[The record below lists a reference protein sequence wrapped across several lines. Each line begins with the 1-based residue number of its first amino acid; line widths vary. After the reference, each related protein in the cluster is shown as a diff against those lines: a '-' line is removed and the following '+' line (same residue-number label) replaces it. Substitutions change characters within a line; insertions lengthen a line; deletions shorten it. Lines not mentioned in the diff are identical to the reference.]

1 VGAECEDAVR
11 AFIDEWAC
19 EQHWDAAQIDR
30 MLECLSPVATYH
42 VFAWEE
48 PFVGHDAIRD
58 ELARQA
64 PLFSGTSIEIVNVA
78 SVGQTVFV
86 QRIDTVTMD
95 GRRIPTHVVGV
106 FDVDADG
113 KIEYWRD
120 YLDSREIAVQL
131 REARERPDD

>member
-1 VGAECEDAVR
+1 
-11 AFIDEWAC
+11 
-19 EQHWDAAQIDR
+19 
-30 MLECLSPVATYH
+30 
-42 VFAWEE
+42 
-48 PFVGHDAIRD
+48 
-58 ELARQA
+58 
-64 PLFSGTSIEIVNVA
+64 
-78 SVGQTVFV
+78 
-86 QRIDTVTMD
+86 VTMD